1 MNKKIPIKKLYTGL
15 GDEQVREKNKINFVC
30 SIITVVAAIA
40 LACLPMQSGIRA
52 LYEKHGFVVYSVAL
66 ILWLANVVVAVF
78 CLASHFGK
86 YKICKELYE
95 TDKTALK
102 GDWHTFA
109 GLEIQLVLSFVS
121 LLAELYLVV
130 RAFDVWTFLA
140 CVLAAGQTV
149 AAFFVRKTTSG
160 AYKNLSETAP
170 ETDKNDSSGNKGDG
184 ADVGAEKADKTEKE
198 KDNDAAND
206 FYDRD

>member
-15 GDEQVREKNKINFVC
+15 SDEQVREKNKINLVC
-30 SIITVVAAIA
+30 SIITAVAAIA

-95 TDKTALK
+95 ADKTALK

-130 RAFDVWTFLA
+130 RAFDVWTLLA

-170 ETDKNDSSGNKGDG
+170 ETEKGEPSEGKSGDQT
-184 ADVGAEKADKTEKE
+184 DKTEKE
-198 KDNDAAND
+198 QENDAAND